1 MVPLPYTKV
10 MTSRPV
16 RTLFCPE
23 CGKETSELYDN
34 RCSECFLSTLTL
46 IKCPSVLKIRVCPVC
61 GAHFTAGKWVRETDQ
76 RDVLFHE
83 ITGSITLHPDAKHE
97 ELDISEE
104 ELDQSRFL
112 VHVTINAVVSG
123 LNATAT
129 VDVEVR
135 VKKETCDTCS
145 RIAGGY
151 YAGIVQL
158 RADNRIISETEVDR
172 CIKLAD
178 RLLNKLTEK
187 GDHFAFV
194 SKVEELKEGVDLYIG
209 SAASCKQVCRAIIR
223 ELGGSYT
230 TSPSLVGKKDGEDL
244 YRITCAMRLPEF
256 IRGDIL
262 AIRDLVVE
270 VTHQD
275 KQIHGTDLT
284 DGHKV
289 SLGAGMDA
297 PAAKIGS
304 RNDAT
309 MTVLVAIEGDTVQI
323 LDPETYKTILLKK
336 PVFLSEDSGSEVC
349 VVKTNEGVFLLPK
362 ILNSR

>member
-1 MVPLPYTKV
+1 

-23 CGKETSELYDN
+23 CGKETSELHDN
-34 RCSECFLSTLTL
+34 RCKECFLSTLTL
-46 IKCPSVLKIRVCPVC
+46 ITCPSVLKIRVCPVC
-61 GAHFTAGKWVRETDQ
+61 GAHFTAGKWVRETNP
-76 RDVLFHE
+76 RDVLSHE
-83 ITGSITLHPDAKHE
+83 ITESILLHPNANHE
-97 ELDISEE
+97 ELNISEE

-112 VHVTINAVVSG
+112 VHVTVNAVVSG

-129 VDVEVR
+129 VDVEIR

-158 RADNRIISETEVDR
+158 RAKNRIIREKEVDQ
-172 CIKLAD
+172 CIKIAD
-178 RLLNKLTEK
+178 HLFNKLTEK
-187 GDHFAFV
+187 GDRFAFV

-209 SAASCKQVCRAIIR
+209 SATSCKQVCRAIIR

-230 TSPSLVGKKDGEDL
+230 TSPSLVGRKDGEDL

-256 IRGDIL
+256 IRGDII
-262 AIRDLVVE
+262 ATPDTVIE
-270 VTHQD
+270 VAHQD
-275 KQIHGTDLT
+275 KQIHGTDLI

-289 SLGAGMDA
+289 SVSAGTNT
-297 PAAKIGS
+297 PAVKIGS

-309 MTVLVAIEGDTVQI
+309 ITVLVAIEGDTVQI

-336 PVFLSEDSGSEVC
+336 PAFLSEEAGNEVD
-349 VVKTNEGVFLLPK
+349 VVKTNKGIFLLPEM
-362 ILNSR
+362 LNSRYYG

>member
-1 MVPLPYTKV
+1 M
-10 MTSRPV
+10 
-16 RTLFCPE
+16 
-23 CGKETSELYDN
+23 
-34 RCSECFLSTLTL
+34 
-46 IKCPSVLKIRVCPVC
+46 
-61 GAHFTAGKWVRETDQ
+61 
-76 RDVLFHE
+76 
-83 ITGSITLHPDAKHE
+83 
-97 ELDISEE
+97 
-104 ELDQSRFL
+104 
-112 VHVTINAVVSG
+112 
-123 LNATAT
+123 
-129 VDVEVR
+129 
-135 VKKETCDTCS
+135 
-145 RIAGGY
+145 
-151 YAGIVQL
+151 QL

>member
-1 MVPLPYTKV
+1 
-10 MTSRPV
+10 MTSRPA

-23 CGKETSELYDN
+23 CGKETSELYNN
-34 RCSECFLSTLTL
+34 RCRECFLSNLTL
-46 IKCPSVLKIRVCPVC
+46 ITCPSVIKIRVCPVC

-76 RDVLFHE
+76 REVLFHE
-83 ITGSITLHPDAKHE
+83 ITGSIMLHPDAKHE

-104 ELDQSRFL
+104 EIDQSRFL
-112 VHVTINAVVSG
+112 AHVIVSAVVSG

-129 VDVEVR
+129 ADVEIR
-135 VKKETCDTCS
+135 IKNETCDTCS

-158 RADNRIISETEVDR
+158 RASNRIISGKEVDR
-172 CIKLAD
+172 CIELAD
-178 RLLNKLTEK
+178 HLLKKLTGK
-187 GDHFAFV
+187 GDRFAFI

-209 SAASCKQVCRAIIR
+209 SATSCKQVCRAIIR

-230 TSPSLVGKKDGEDL
+230 TSPSLVGRKDGEDL

-256 IRGDIL
+256 ISGDIV
-262 AIRDLVVE
+262 AIRDMVIE
-270 VTHQD
+270 VAHQD
-275 KQIHGTDLT
+275 KQIHGTDLIN
-284 DGHKV
+284 GRRV

-297 PAAKIGS
+297 PAVKIGS

-323 LDPETYKTILLKK
+323 LDPETYETILLKK
-336 PVFLSEDSGSEVC
+336 PVFFHEESGSEVR
-349 VVKTNEGVFLLPK
+349 VVRTNEGVFLLPGM
-362 ILNSR
+362 LNSG

>member
-34 RCSECFLSTLTL
+34 RCSECFLSTLAL
-46 IKCPSVLKIRVCPVC
+46 IKCPLVLKIRVCSVC

-151 YAGIVQL
+151 YVGIVQL
-158 RADNRIISETEVDR
+158 RADKRIISATEVDR
-172 CIKLAD
+172 CIELAD
-178 RLLNKLTEK
+178 HLLKKLTEK

-230 TSPSLVGKKDGEDL
+230 TSPSLVGRKDGEDL

-256 IRGDIL
+256 MRGDII

-297 PAAKIGS
+297 PVAKIGS

-323 LDPETYKTILLKK
+323 LDPETYETILLKK